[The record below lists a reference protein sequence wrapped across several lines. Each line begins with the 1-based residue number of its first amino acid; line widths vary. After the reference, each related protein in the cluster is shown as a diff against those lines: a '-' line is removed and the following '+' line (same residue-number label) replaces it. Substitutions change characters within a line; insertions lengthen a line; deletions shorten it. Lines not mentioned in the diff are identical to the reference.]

1 MSSGLSKF
9 VDWRQGHYTGEKRKG
24 LLNVVGLQEIDI
36 CTANSLV
43 SNRNSTTKITLEPLK
58 LTDSKFISLCCVTFC
73 NAVWDDSGGSS
84 APKSLVPDQCRSK
97 DVEANLSLRL
107 AGSLGSSTILTS
119 EFNHFTNK
127 NLTLLPRNHRLV
139 GISPTRSSLT
149 RGLTASHPLSIRPR
163 EYVCDPS
170 QLRGVVPEDTR
181 GRFQSSFQMPI
192 PS

>member
-1 MSSGLSKF
+1 VIFNYHRHFSQLGGKSTLYLVARVGNTPEVLNKFAHSSAMKTQ
-9 VDWRQGHYTGEKRKG
+9 RYRTY
-24 LLNVVGLQEIDI
+24 
-36 CTANSLV
+36 C
-43 SNRNSTTKITLEPLK
+43 
-58 LTDSKFISLCCVTFC
+58 CCV
-73 NAVWDDSGGSS
+73 A
-84 APKSLVPDQCRSK
+84 
-97 DVEANLSLRL
+97 
-107 AGSLGSSTILTS
+107 TILAS
-119 EFNHFTNK
+119 GVSHFTNK